1 MPIVQYVI
9 TVKKVRSNMNKLEIN
24 IKKMGKSTLIMLA
37 IALVIAIILF
47 FIDPVYA
54 IILIVSG
61 IMGIIVGF
69 KMIDA
74 FIPDDISEFLHNLA
88 EIVENTKT
96 DALKDA
102 LDKMNE
108 NNNN

>member
-1 MPIVQYVI
+1 
-9 TVKKVRSNMNKLEIN
+9 MNKLEIN
-24 IKKMGKSTLIMLA
+24 IKKMGKTTLIMLA
-37 IALVIAIILF
+37 IALVVAIILF
-47 FIDPVYA
+47 FINPVYA
-54 IILIVSG
+54 IILLVSG

-69 KMIDA
+69 RMITA
-74 FIPDDISEFLHNLA
+74 FIPDNTNEFLHNLA
-88 EIVENTKT
+88 ELVENTKT

>member
-1 MPIVQYVI
+1 
-9 TVKKVRSNMNKLEIN
+9 MNKLEIN
-24 IKKMGKSTLIMLA
+24 IKRMGKSTLIMLA
-37 IALVIAIILF
+37 IALIITIILF

-54 IILIVSG
+54 IIFLVSG

-69 KMIDA
+69 KMINV
-74 FIPDDISEFLHNLA
+74 FIPDDTSEFLHNLA

-96 DALKDA
+96 DALKDV

-108 NNNN
+108 NNNTN